1 MFVVSEGVSVEILL
15 GKYWKKRLFLTN
27 PLFSQCSIWIA
38 QNLETIF
45 SIREMINIQYILLEY
60 VVKRLHKVTLNV
72 TMIQREFPA
81 LFVGNKTIT
90 DFLLDVMSNCS
101 NEMVSAGNT
110 DTGLHIRPWPRS
122 SQN

>member
-1 MFVVSEGVSVEILL
+1 MFMISEGVDLSVEILL

-27 PLFSQCSIWIA
+27 PLFSQFSIWIA

-45 SIREMINIQYILLEY
+45 SIREMINILLEY
-60 VVKRLHKVTLNV
+60 VVKRLHKVTLSV

-90 DFLLDVMSNCS
+90 NFLLDVMSNCS
-101 NEMVSAGNT
+101 NEMVSAGDT
-110 DTGLHIRPWPRS
+110 DTSLHIRPGPRS
-122 SQN
+122 PQN